1 MTDYSQDLPKKVAKT
16 IEIEKN
22 YPVIKLL
29 WEVRGILFTKIKEL
43 EEEIKKFENSVSAD
57 TANPPLKENERNNT

>member
-43 EEEIKKFENSVSAD
+43 EEEIKKFEKSVSAD
-57 TANPPLKENERNNT
+57 TANSPKEQNAKG

>member
-1 MTDYSQDLPKKVAKT
+1 MTDYSQDLPKKLAKT
-16 IEIEKN
+16 IELEKN

-43 EEEIKKFENSVSAD
+43 EAEIVKMEKNVPAG
-57 TANPPLKENERNNT
+57 TAKEDETKTN